1 MVGRTPPP
9 ITSYGIRSTSGQY
22 ASYWNAFLYKLL
34 FIKLFASQMPYT
46 VTNWNGVEN
55 IFVAENQIF
64 GIMKL
69 QAFCSKKQENAC
81 ESVKHSTDSA
91 ILKWALDFPLYI
103 CSIHLHALTTGHLQF
118 SLKIIFAPSSRAGSA
133 THSHLRPALI
143 FNFFQLKH

>member
-1 MVGRTPPP
+1 MHPGEGCIQGRAASRGACIQGGWAEPPP
-9 ITSYGIRSTSGQY
+9 PSDPMEYGQRAGSTHPTGMHSCTNFY
-22 ASYWNAFLYKLL
+22 LL
-34 FIKLFASQMPYT
+34 NYLPVKCLT

-103 CSIHLHALTTGHLQF
+103 CSIHLHALTTGHL
-118 SLKIIFAPSSRAGSA
+118 
-133 THSHLRPALI
+133 
-143 FNFFQLKH
+143 

>member
-1 MVGRTPPP
+1 
-9 ITSYGIRSTSGQY
+9 
-22 ASYWNAFLYKLL
+22 
-34 FIKLFASQMPYT
+34 MPYT

-103 CSIHLHALTTGHLQF
+103 YSIHLHALTTGHLQF

-143 FNFFQLKH
+143 FNLFQLKH